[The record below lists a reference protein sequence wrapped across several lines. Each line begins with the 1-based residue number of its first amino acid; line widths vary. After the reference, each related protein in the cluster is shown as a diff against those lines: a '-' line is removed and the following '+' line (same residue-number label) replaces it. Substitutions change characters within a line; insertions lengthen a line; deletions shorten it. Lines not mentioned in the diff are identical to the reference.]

1 MDMCFDFR
9 EISENGYLKLK
20 VMKTKVLMFV
30 VLMSMSAVLVA
41 QPADKSGMKPVRQDH
56 SLLMNEGKRGPANGL
71 NLTDAQKESFKKG
84 MMDVQKKLQPLRNEL
99 GEAKAHQKTLMTA
112 EKPDLAAINK
122 NIEKM
127 GALKAEM
134 EKIQVKNRLD
144 MRAQLTDEQRL
155 KFDLGKGNKMKKR
168 GPKGM
173 RGGMRMQHGMGMPEG
188 HPMN

>member
-1 MDMCFDFR
+1 MDMCFDFI

-41 QPADKSGMKPVRQDH
+41 QPADKSGMNPIRRDH
-56 SLLMNEGKRGPANGL
+56 SLLMNDGQNGPAKGL
-71 NLTDAQKESFKKG
+71 NLTDAQKEAFKKG
-84 MMDVQKKLQPLRNEL
+84 MLDLQKQLQPLRNEL

-112 EKPDLAAINK
+112 EKPDLNAINK
-122 NIEKM
+122 NIEKI
-127 GALKAEM
+127 GALKVEM
-134 EKIQVKNRLD
+134 EKIQAKNRLD

-155 KFDLGKGNKMKKR
+155 KFDLWKGKKMQER
-168 GPKGM
+168 RARGM

-188 HPMN
+188 HPVN